1 MTDTRLALRHAW
13 YLQDGEIFDSY
24 GDSMYNAEELQGTN
38 PYIASLIDYGAHKP
52 LADRD
57 AELGRWRSVARPD
70 CVVYPSPDRDDSCT
84 VLDEVTG
91 FSVVTSLAE
100 AHDDFLFSSRLRIV
114 GREYF
119 AAHPV
124 PEPKP
129 WEDAASGE
137 LWSLMTADGDAV
149 YLAILADDYGMEFVG
164 LKDRFSA
171 GYTGITA
178 GRRIWPE
185 VSE

>member
-1 MTDTRLALRHAW
+1 MSKTRFTASNEW
-13 YLQDGEIFDSY
+13 YIQDGVIYTPLGFRW
-24 GDSMYNAEELQGTN
+24 GDMTGGQCEAAFE
-38 PYIASLIDYGAHKP
+38 YGAHQ
-52 LADRD
+52 AQAERD
-57 AELGRWRSVARPD
+57 AALGRWRSVEHPGA
-70 CVVYPSPDRDDSCT
+70 VGYPRGSNDNGDHALLVDETTGDNVFIRRT
-84 VLDEVTG
+84 LDGIVWAGGIG
-91 FSVVTSLAE
+91 FWREIA
-100 AHDDFLFSSRLRIV
+100 
-114 GREYF
+114 GEYF
-119 AAHPV
+119 TAHPV

-171 GYTGITA
+171 DHTGITA

-185 VSE
+185 VSA

>member
-1 MTDTRLALRHAW
+1 MSKTRFTASNEW
-13 YLQDGEIFDSY
+13 YIQDGVIYTPLGFRW
-24 GDSMYNAEELQGTN
+24 GDMTGGQCEAAFE
-38 PYIASLIDYGAHKP
+38 YGAHQAQ
-52 LADRD
+52 ADRD
-57 AELGRWRSVARPD
+57 AALGRWRSVEHPD
-70 CVVYPSPDRDDSCT
+70 WAVYPLEREDHVDLLNERNLHRLTIPRSAFYHIEEE
-84 VLDEVTG
+84 DEAYAVK
-91 FSVVTSLAE
+91 AE
-100 AHDDFLFSSRLRIV
+100 
-114 GREYF
+114 YW

-124 PEPKP
+124 PELKP

-171 GYTGITA
+171 DHTGITA
-178 GRRIWPE
+178 GRRIYPE